1 MHILESVTGIV
12 GAVPIVGNVVDS
24 FKASTGLV
32 FVITGSPFNVKV
44 TPKSGTNPIRDTRQG
59 VRDAVKDVKKIGD
72 LFGL

>member
-12 GAVPIVGNVVDS
+12 GSVPIVSSVVDT
-24 FKASTGLV
+24 FKATTGV
-32 FVITGSPFNVKV
+32 HFVITGSPFNVKV
-44 TPKSGTNPIRDTRQG
+44 TPKPGTNPIRDTRQG